1 MVSAIDRAKRAL
13 VTVIKYLAGVYG
25 VAADVNR
32 DSKDDVL
39 RKAYRKLS
47 VKVHPDKGGK
57 SEEQA
62 FLNGAYEAWLAANQ
76 AQTGKP
82 KASPARSPA
91 FPAYPPAF
99 PPAGPPAFPARPPVR
114 PTSQL

>member
-25 VAADVNR
+25 VTADVNR

-39 RKAYRKLS
+39 RKAYRKVS

-57 SEEQA
+57 SH
-62 FLNGAYEAWLAANQ
+62 NRRN
-76 AQTGKP
+76 
-82 KASPARSPA
+82 
-91 FPAYPPAF
+91 
-99 PPAGPPAFPARPPVR
+99 
-114 PTSQL
+114 SQLQIFPIFARLDKACALRLSHCGAF